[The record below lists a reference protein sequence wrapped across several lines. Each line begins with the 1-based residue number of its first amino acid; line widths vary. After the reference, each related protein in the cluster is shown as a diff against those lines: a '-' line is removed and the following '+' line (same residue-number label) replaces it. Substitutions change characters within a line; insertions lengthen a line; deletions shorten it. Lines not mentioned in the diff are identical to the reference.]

1 MVFRRTIHLLAAACC
16 LVIGP
21 CDSFGTSIV
30 PPSDKTILSL
40 NQRYELKISAKS
52 GLHRLRKAN
61 GLHKT
66 LWTFRRHVWHDDYF
80 VSSTG
85 GHVAC
90 ISWEFVK
97 SEDLDLPTVVIY
109 GAKGE
114 VSRMTFRQVG
124 DARRYRRRE
133 IGPIGEF
140 RRVWSESVAQTG
152 ETVEIKT
159 PSGRKLVVDLA
170 NGSIT
175 VRG

>member
-1 MVFRRTIHLLAAACC
+1 MFLPRTIHLLATACC
-16 LVIGP
+16 LVIAP

-30 PPSDKTILSL
+30 PPSDKTILSP
-40 NQRYELKISAKS
+40 NQSYELKISAKS
-52 GLHRLRKAN
+52 GLHRLRKAY

-66 LWTFRRHVWHDDYF
+66 LWTFRRHVWHDEYF

-97 SEDLDLPTVVIY
+97 IEDLDLPAVVIY
-109 GAKGE
+109 GATGE
-114 VSRMTFRQVG
+114 VAKMTFRQVG

-140 RRVWSESVAQTG
+140 WRVWREAVAHTG

-159 PSGRKLVVDLA
+159 PSGRKLAVDLA
-170 NGSIT
+170 KGSIT
-175 VRG
+175 LGG